1 MGQLFKKPYVLVG
14 YLHHMTFFICSP
26 LIITFFFIMSSFLSL
41 VKFIWEQFEIF
52 SNLISS
58 LGPPQLL
65 LFPGQKVI

>member
-14 YLHHMTFFICSP
+14 YLHHMTFFIGSP